1 MKKAK
6 CENNE
11 YYRLQNL
18 PYEKYLSY
26 GSSALTDAELL
37 SIILRNGTPKTDV
50 RTLGET
56 VLAETSKYGNGLLG
70 LYHITREELEKIDG
84 IGTVKAIQLKALS
97 ELCTRMS
104 QLRAKD
110 KLSFRDPYSIADY
123 YMERLR
129 HENVEYVFLLLF
141 DSGLHLIGEK
151 VLSKGTI
158 NASLLSPREV
168 YINAFEGRAAY
179 IILLHNHP
187 GGDPVPSDHDIEV
200 TKRIGEIG
208 KLTDIPL
215 SDHIIIGDNSYF
227 SFRESHL
234 MN

>member
-37 SIILRNGTPKTDV
+37 SIILRSGTPKTDV
-50 RTLGET
+50 RTLGEA

-168 YINAFEGRAAY
+168 YINAFKGRAAY

-200 TKRIGEIG
+200 TKRISEIG

>member
-50 RTLGET
+50 RTLGEA

-110 KLSFRDPYSIADY
+110 KLSFQDPYSIADY

-129 HENVEYVFLLLF
+129 
-141 DSGLHLIGEK
+141 
-151 VLSKGTI
+151 
-158 NASLLSPREV
+158 
-168 YINAFEGRAAY
+168 
-179 IILLHNHP
+179 
-187 GGDPVPSDHDIEV
+187 
-200 TKRIGEIG
+200 
-208 KLTDIPL
+208 
-215 SDHIIIGDNSYF
+215 
-227 SFRESHL
+227 
-234 MN
+234 